1 MKNLSF
7 LFLLSLAAFAL
18 ACQTPTTTVNSTNTN
33 ATANANTNVNA
44 NANTNVA
51 DSNMNATGSG
61 VAIETKEPDQ
71 YQATVNLKFET
82 LGDQKINA
90 PALQANVARLNDNRR
105 MEFSLPNGE
114 KIIYL
119 DLGGRQFVVSPARKQ
134 YAELNKEALGF
145 EVRRL
150 LMPGEIVNQAKTVQ
164 GVERVGEE
172 QMNGRT
178 VVKYRYGA
186 TTDTKTQAGQVNTES
201 FFYVDKETGLPLRS
215 ETVSQ
220 SQTGNVQGV
229 SGVRVVTEMSNLQ
242 TTADA
247 ALFAEPTDY
256 QKVQPEQVRQQVD
269 LLFNAAAAIIGQMM
283 KSAATQ
289 PTVSPTP

>member
-186 TTDTKTQAGQVNTES
+186 TTDTKTQ
-201 FFYVDKETGLPLRS
+201 
-215 ETVSQ
+215 
-220 SQTGNVQGV
+220 TGNVQGV